1 MGAHKAPKS
10 EVAEGDG
17 ARVRGLDSV
26 FGICGKWKRDRGLTH
41 EELMQ
46 EPLVLLLLEDLDQPY
61 TDYNGAADEEE
72 HEVIDGA
79 DGLRGFL
86 GIKG

>member
-1 MGAHKAPKS
+1 M
-10 EVAEGDG
+10 E
-17 ARVRGLDSV
+17 
-26 FGICGKWKRDRGLTH
+26 
-41 EELMQ
+41 

>member
-1 MGAHKAPKS
+1 M
-10 EVAEGDG
+10 E
-17 ARVRGLDSV
+17 
-26 FGICGKWKRDRGLTH
+26 
-41 EELMQ
+41 

-61 TDYNGAADEEE
+61 TDYNGVADEEE
-72 HEVIDGA
+72 QEVIDGA